1 MDALSILEEAL
12 KRFEV
17 AQGAEQELREL
28 ALEDFRFAAGEQWPD
43 EIRKQRDQQNRPCLT
58 FNRLPQFIRQVTG
71 SARQNKPAIKVIPV
85 DSGSDLELADVY
97 NGLIRNIESQSR
109 AEEAYM
115 TALENA
121 VTGGLGG
128 GWRICTEYSN
138 DDSFDQ
144 DIRIKRINNPFA
156 IYWDNNAKEF
166 DKSDATWCFV
176 SEWVS
181 KEVFESK
188 YPKET
193 PQDWK
198 EEYSRLNSSSRH
210 WLNNDKVRLAEYW
223 VKTPIKKTIG
233 LLNGQTLE
241 VKKGLETL
249 PWDMTREVDS
259 YKTERY
265 LLSGHAV
272 LEGPKEFPSKWIP
285 IIPCFG
291 PEEWIDDRV
300 RYVSLIRY
308 AKDPMR
314 MYNFWQSTIAEKIAM
329 APKSPWLVTPG
340 MIQGLEQWWNKA
352 NVDNAPYLPYNH
364 DPAAGRPQR
373 QEPAYVNA
381 AEIQQSAQ
389 AVDDLKATMGM
400 YDASIGN
407 QGNETSGRAI
417 IARQREGDNATFA
430 WIDNLARAIQHT
442 GRILVDVIP
451 KVYDTQRVVRILG
464 EDGSQKMTEI
474 NTVVGDKVV
483 NDLSIGKYDV
493 EVTTGPS
500 YRTRRIESAESW
512 LALSQAMPQV
522 GQVASDVVVRNL
534 DLPGSD
540 EVADRLKKAL
550 PPGMVEVDD
559 PEEQAAMQQAAE
571 EAKQKQDMAEKI
583 GMQNA
588 LADIKKKEIETEGKQ
603 LDNADKQV
611 ELSIKTGQL
620 EQLVAAEV
628 QRVLGG
634 MIAQPE
640 MIQPY

>member
-1 MDALSILEEAL
+1 MTKDEKLLAEAL
-12 KRFEV
+12 KRFDA
-17 AQGAEQELREL
+17 AQTAEQEIREL
-28 ALEDFRFAAGEQWPD
+28 AVEDFRFAAGEQWPSQVKD
-43 EIRKQRDQQNRPCLT
+43 ERDKQNRPCLT

-85 DSGSDLELADVY
+85 DSGSDIELADII
-97 NGLIRNIESQSR
+97 NGLIRNIETQSR

-121 VTGGLGG
+121 VTGGIGG

-156 IYWDNNAKEF
+156 IYWDTNAKEF
-166 DKSDATWCFV
+166 DKSDANWCFV

-181 KEVFESK
+181 KEEFEAK
-188 YPKET
+188 YPKEA
-193 PQDWK
+193 PQNWK
-198 EEYSRLNSSSRH
+198 EEYTRLDSLTRF
-210 WLNNDKVRLAEYW
+210 WVNDDRVRLAEYW
-223 VKTPIKKTIG
+223 VKTPIKKRIG
-233 LLNGQTLE
+233 LLNGQVLE
-241 VKKGLETL
+241 IKPGLESL
-249 PWDMTREVDS
+249 PWEMQREVDS
-259 YKTERY
+259 YKVERY

-272 LEGPKEFPSKWIP
+272 LDGPKEFPSKWIP
-285 IIPCFG
+285 IIPCYG

-314 MYNFWQSTIAEKIAM
+314 MYNFWQSAIAEKIAL
-329 APKSPWLVTPG
+329 APKSPWLVTPA
-340 MIQGLEQWWNKA
+340 MIAGLEQWWNRA
-352 NVDNAPYLPYNH
+352 NLDNAPYLPYNP
-364 DPAAGRPQR
+364 DATGNRPAR

-400 YDASIGN
+400 YDASIGA

-442 GRILVDVIP
+442 GRIFVDIIP
-451 KVYDTQRVVRILG
+451 KIYDTQRVVRILG
-464 EDGSQKMTEI
+464 EDGSQNMVQI
-474 NTVVGDKVV
+474 NTVVGDTIV

-500 YRTRRIESAESW
+500 YRTRRIEASESW

-540 EVADRLKKAL
+540 EVADRLKKSL
-550 PPGMVEVDD
+550 PPQITEEGD
-559 PEEQAAMQQAAE
+559 PMPPPPDPMMEMEMAKRQA
-571 EAKQKQDMAEKI
+571 
-583 GMQNA
+583 
-588 LADIKKKEIETEGKQ
+588 EIEGKQ

-628 QRVLGG
+628 QRVLSG
-634 MIAQPE
+634 MIAPPE